1 MDNSLTQD
9 IILDV
14 FFLSTCNLS
23 YHRLHITTRCTESTQ
38 SYVSFVNVLPYI
50 YKYGSFLLIVSSNL
64 KSYLK
69 IQAVKTH
76 ADVSFCSVI
85 ILSEI
90 TCYRCSCNS

>member
-1 MDNSLTQD
+1 MDNSLSQD
-9 IILDV
+9 IILD

-23 YHRLHITTRCTESTQ
+23 FHRLHITTRCAESTQ
-38 SYVSFVNVLPYI
+38 SYVSSVNVLSYT

-76 ADVSFCSVI
+76 AESL
-85 ILSEI
+85 ILFS
-90 TCYRCSCNS
+90 YNFK

>member
-14 FFLSTCNLS
+14 FLSTCNLS
-23 YHRLHITTRCTESTQ
+23 FHS
-38 SYVSFVNVLPYI
+38 SVNVLSYT

-64 KSYLK
+64 KSYFK

-76 ADVSFCSVI
+76 AEVSFCSVI

-90 TCYRCSCNS
+90 GCCRCSCNS